1 MTCGCRGYVHH
12 LRAARNRRAG
22 VSGGRNPPPP
32 SASMYIIY
40 FFPVN
45 GICGRENHKKDTLL
59 S

>member
-1 MTCGCRGYVHH
+1 MYTIYA
-12 LRAARNRRAG
+12 LRATAG
-22 VSGGRNPPPP
+22 PVCPADATRPPL

-45 GICGRENHKKDTLL
+45 GICGRGNHKKDTLL